1 MRAATIA
8 VRATEYNTMS
18 RALQNIDW
26 NLLHQQK
33 RVLVTL
39 RATLPDPSREFDAL
53 SGIIHLLDAIQDEA
67 VAAGRWVFPEDRDVG
82 VI

>member
-1 MRAATIA
+1 
-8 VRATEYNTMS
+8 MS

-39 RATLPDPSREFDAL
+39 RVTLPDPSCEFDAL
-53 SGIIHLLDAIQDEA
+53 SGIIHLLDAIQGEA
-67 VAAGRWVFPEDRDVG
+67 VAAGHWVFPEDRDGG